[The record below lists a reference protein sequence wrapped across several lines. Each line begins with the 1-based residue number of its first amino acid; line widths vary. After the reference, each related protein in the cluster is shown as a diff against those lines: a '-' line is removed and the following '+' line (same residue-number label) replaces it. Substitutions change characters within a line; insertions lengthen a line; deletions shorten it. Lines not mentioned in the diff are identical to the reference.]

1 MSAYAGKLLRVDL
14 GTGRCTTEDIPDQVK
29 IFWVGGRGFGAKYVY
44 DELAPGIDPLGPEN
58 KVFFCAGPLAGTS
71 AQGCA
76 RWMIITKSP
85 LTGTFT
91 RSVGGG
97 DLGAWIKFAGLDFI
111 VIEGKAAKPVYIL
124 VENGKAE
131 LRDASALWGLG
142 TKETQARLEETHGK
156 RVRAACIGPAGENLV
171 RFASVQSGIGSAS
184 RGGVGTVMGSKNLK
198 ALAVIGTGR
207 VTPHDLKALKAAV
220 AEQMAWVKGNEV
232 SSTAFEV
239 MRNVGTIAG
248 IEYGN
253 NMGIFPT
260 RNNRLGQ
267 MDDFEKIASGEF
279 QKLLTRKYGC
289 YACTVRCYCGYK
301 VKSGRYKCVS
311 VGGPNYEC
319 VWAFTGAID
328 SPELEHTIYADTR
341 CDSVGVDAISMGV
354 TIACAFELFER
365 GIITTKETDGL
376 ELVWGNYDAAVQ
388 LIEKTARRQGF
399 GDLLAEG
406 SMRMTQR
413 LGRGAEAYAMHV
425 KGQEMPGYEPR
436 GLKAYGINFATANV
450 GANHNYGMAPQ
461 EYYGAQVPRPTDPFA
476 DEGNADITKYN
487 QDFAAMVDTGI
498 QCVIYIDCDWLT
510 PEIFSKLLVAATGIP
525 EHGDP
530 QYMWKVAERI
540 YNMERA
546 FNIREGFGRKDDSL
560 PQRFLTEELQKG
572 LAEGQRVRKQD
583 ACLDQYY
590 DLRGWDR
597 NGIPTKE
604 TLTRL
609 GLKELDRDIAKFRRQ
624 S

>member
-14 GTGRCTTEDIPDQVK
+14 GTGRCTTEDVPDQVK
-29 IFWVGGRGFGAKYVY
+29 TFWVGGRGFGAKYVY

-58 KVFFCAGPLAGTS
+58 KVFFFAGPLAGTS

-311 VGGPNYEC
+311 VGGPNYES

-341 CDSVGVDAISMGV
+341 CDDVGVDTISMGV
-354 TIACAFELFER
+354 TIGCAFELFER

-406 SMRMTQR
+406 SMRMAQR

-436 GLKAYGINFATANV
+436 SLKAYGINFATANV

-461 EYYGAQVPRPTDPFA
+461 EYYASQVPRPTDPYA

-560 PQRFLTEELQKG
+560 PQRILTEELQKG

-609 GLKELDRDIAKFRRQ
+609 GLMELDRDMAKFRR
-624 S
+624 

>member
-1 MSAYAGKLLRVDL
+1 MSADAKFLRVNLSSD
-14 GTGRCTTEDIPDQVK
+14 RCTTEDVPDQVK
-29 IFWVGGRGFGAKYVY
+29 TFWVGGRGFGAKYLY
-44 DELAPGIDPLGPEN
+44 DELAPGIDPLGPKN
-58 KVFFCAGPLAGTS
+58 KVFFFAGPLAGTS

-97 DLGAWIKFAGLDFI
+97 DLGAWLKFAGLDFI
-111 VIEGKAAKPVYIL
+111 VIEGKAAKPVYIF

-142 TKETQARLEETHGK
+142 TKETQARLEEAHGK

-171 RFASVQSGIGSAS
+171 RFAGVQSGIGSAS

-220 AEQMAWVKGNEV
+220 AEQMEWVKANPV
-232 SSTAFEV
+232 SSVSLDV
-239 MRNVGTIAG
+239 MRTMGTLSA
-248 IEYGN
+248 IEYAN
-253 NMGIFPT
+253 PMGTFPT
-260 RNNRLGQ
+260 RNNRWGQ
-267 MDDFEKIASGEF
+267 MDGFEKIVAGEY

-301 VKSGRYKCVS
+301 VKSGRYKSVS
-311 VGGPNYEC
+311 VGGPNYES
-319 VWAFTGAID
+319 VWAFTGTID
-328 SPELEHTIYADTR
+328 SSELEHTIYADTR
-341 CDSVGVDAISMGV
+341 LDDVGIDAISMGV
-354 TIACAFELFER
+354 TIGCAFELFER
-365 GIITTKETDGL
+365 GIITTNDTDGL
-376 ELVWGNYDAAVQ
+376 ELVWGNHDAALQ
-388 LIEKTARRQGF
+388 LIEKTARREGF

-406 SMRMTQR
+406 SMRMTQC
-413 LGRGAEAYAMHV
+413 LGRGAETYAMHV

-436 GLKAYGINFATANV
+436 GLKAHGMNFATANA
-450 GANHNYGMAPQ
+450 GANHNYGWSPQ
-461 EYYGAQVPRPTDPFA
+461 EYYASQVPRPTDPFA

-487 QDFAAMVDTGI
+487 QDFAAMVETGI
-498 QCVIYIDCDWLT
+498 QCVIYIDCDWIT

-530 QYMWKVAERI
+530 KYMWKVAERI
-540 YNMERA
+540 YNIERA

-560 PQRFLTEELQKG
+560 PQRILTEELQKG
-572 LAEGQRVRKQD
+572 PAEGQRVRKQD
-583 ACLDQYY
+583 AFLDQYY

-597 NGIPTKE
+597 SGIPTEKK
-604 TLTRL
+604 
-609 GLKELDRDIAKFRRQ
+609 LKELGLGDLVRDIVK
-624 S
+624 

>member
-1 MSAYAGKLLRVDL
+1 MSAYAGKFLRVNL
-14 GTGRCTTEDIPDQVK
+14 SSGNCTTEDIPDQVK
-29 IFWVGGRGFGAKYVY
+29 TFWVGGRGFGAKYIY

-58 KVFFCAGPLAGTS
+58 KVFFFTGPLAGTS

-111 VIEGKAAKPVYIL
+111 VIEGKAPKPVYIFI
-124 VENGKAE
+124 ENDRAE
-131 LRDASALWGLG
+131 VRDASALWGLG
-142 TKETQARLEETHGK
+142 TNETQARLEAAHGK
-156 RVRAACIGPAGENLV
+156 QVRTACIGPAGEKLV

-207 VTPHDLKALKAAV
+207 VTPHDLKALKAGV
-220 AEQMAWVKGNEV
+220 AEQLGWIKANPV
-232 SSTAFEV
+232 STASFDLISSI
-239 MRNVGTIAG
+239 GTVSA

-253 NMGIFPT
+253 ALGTFPT
-260 RNNRLGQ
+260 RNSRWGQ
-267 MDDFEKIASGEF
+267 MEGFEKIAGGEY

-289 YACTVRCYCGYK
+289 YACSVKCYCGYE
-301 VKSGRYKCVS
+301 VKSGPYKCVAA
-311 VGGPNYEC
+311 GGPNYES
-319 VWAFTGAID
+319 VWAFTGVID
-328 SPELEHTIYADTR
+328 SPDLEHTIYADTR
-341 CDSVGVDAISMGV
+341 CDDVGVDTISMGV
-354 TIACAFELFER
+354 TIGCAFELYER
-365 GIITTKETDGL
+365 GIITAKDTDGL
-376 ELVWGNYDAAVQ
+376 ELVWGNHDAALQ
-388 LIEKTARRQGF
+388 LVERTARREGF

-406 SMRMTQR
+406 SMRMAQR
-413 LGRGAEAYAMHV
+413 LGKGAEAYAMHV

-436 GLKAYGINFATANV
+436 GLKAHGMNFATANV
-450 GANHNYGMAPQ
+450 GANHNYGWAPQ
-461 EYYGAQVPRPTDPFA
+461 DFYGAQVPRATSPYA

-487 QDFAAMVDTGI
+487 QDITAMTETGI
-498 QCVIYIDCDWLT
+498 QCTFYVHCDWIT
-510 PEIFSKLLVAATGIP
+510 PQIFSNLLVAGTGIP

-546 FNIREGFGRKDDSL
+546 FNVREGLSRKDDSL
-560 PQRFLTEELQKG
+560 PQRILTEELQKG

-583 ACLDQYY
+583 AFLDQYY

-597 NGIPTKE
+597 RGIPTENK
-604 TLTRL
+604 
-609 GLKELDRDIAKFRRQ
+609 LKELGLGDLVRDIVK
-624 S
+624 

>member
-311 VGGPNYEC
+311 VGGPNYES

-354 TIACAFELFER
+354 TIGCAFELFER

-406 SMRMTQR
+406 SMRMAQR

-436 GLKAYGINFATANV
+436 SLKAYGINFATANV

-461 EYYGAQVPRPTDPFA
+461 EYYASQVPRPTDPYA

-540 YNMERA
+540 YNIERA
-546 FNIREGFGRKDDSL
+546 FNIREGFGLKDDSL
-560 PQRFLTEELQKG
+560 P
-572 LAEGQRVRKQD
+572 
-583 ACLDQYY
+583 
-590 DLRGWDR
+590 
-597 NGIPTKE
+597 
-604 TLTRL
+604 
-609 GLKELDRDIAKFRRQ
+609 
-624 S
+624 

>member
-1 MSAYAGKLLRVDL
+1 
-14 GTGRCTTEDIPDQVK
+14 
-29 IFWVGGRGFGAKYVY
+29 
-44 DELAPGIDPLGPEN
+44 
-58 KVFFCAGPLAGTS
+58 
-71 AQGCA
+71 
-76 RWMIITKSP
+76 
-85 LTGTFT
+85 
-91 RSVGGG
+91 
-97 DLGAWIKFAGLDFI
+97 
-111 VIEGKAAKPVYIL
+111 
-124 VENGKAE
+124 
-131 LRDASALWGLG
+131 
-142 TKETQARLEETHGK
+142 
-156 RVRAACIGPAGENLV
+156 LV

-207 VTPHDLKALKAAV
+207 VTPHDLRALKAAV

-232 SSTAFEV
+232 SSTSFEV

-253 NMGIFPT
+253 SIGIFPT

-267 MDDFEKIASGEF
+267 MNDFEKIASGEF

-311 VGGPNYEC
+311 VGGPNYES

-341 CDSVGVDAISMGV
+341 CDDVGVDTISMGG
-354 TIACAFELFER
+354 TIGCAFELFER

-376 ELVWGNYDAAVQ
+376 ELIWGNYDAAVQ
-388 LIEKTARRQGF
+388 LIERTARRQGF

-413 LGRGAEAYAMHV
+413 LGRGAESYAMHV

-436 GLKAYGINFATANV
+436 SLKAYGINFATANV

-461 EYYGAQVPRPTDPFA
+461 EYYSSQVPRPTDRFA
-476 DEGNADITKYN
+476 DEGNADIAKYN

-498 QCVIYIDCDWLT
+498 QCVIYIDCEWLT

-560 PQRFLTEELQKG
+560 PQRILTEELQKG

-590 DLRGWDR
+590 SLRGWDR
-597 NGIPTKE
+597 SGIPTKE
-604 TLTRL
+604 TLARL
-609 GLKELDRDIAKFRRQ
+609 DLKELDRDIAKFR
-624 S
+624 

>member
-1 MSAYAGKLLRVDL
+1 MSAYAGKFLRVDL
-14 GTGRCTTEDIPDQVK
+14 GTGRCTTEDVPDQVK
-29 IFWVGGRGFGAKYVY
+29 TFWVGGRGFGAKYLY

-58 KVFFCAGPLAGTS
+58 KVFFITGPLAGTS

-111 VIEGKAAKPVYIL
+111 VIEGKAPKPVYIFI
-124 VENGKAE
+124 ENDRAE
-131 LRDASALWGLG
+131 VRDASALWGLG
-142 TKETQARLEETHGK
+142 TGETQARLEETHGK
-156 RVRAACIGPAGENLV
+156 RVRAACIGPGGENLV
-171 RFASVQSGIGSAS
+171 RFASVHSGIGSAS
-184 RGGVGTVMGSKNLK
+184 RGGVGTVMGAKNLK
-198 ALAVIGTGR
+198 ALAIVGTSG
-207 VTPHDLKALKAAV
+207 VTPHDPKALKAAV
-220 AEQMAWVKGNEV
+220 AEQLEWVKANPMSSV
-232 SSTAFEV
+232 SFEV
-239 MRNVGTIAG
+239 MHNMGTMAG

-253 NMGIFPT
+253 ALGTFPT
-260 RNNRLGQ
+260 RNSRWGQ
-267 MDDFEKIASGEF
+267 MEGFEKIAGGEY

-289 YACTVRCYCGYK
+289 YACGLNCYCGYE
-301 VKSGRYKCVS
+301 VKSGPYKCVA
-311 VGGPNYEC
+311 VGGPNYES
-319 VWAFTGAID
+319 VWAFTGTID
-328 SPELEHTIYADTR
+328 SPGLEHTIYADTR
-341 CDSVGVDAISMGV
+341 CDDMGVDTISMGV
-354 TIACAFELFER
+354 TIGCAFELFER
-365 GIITTKETDGL
+365 GLITTKDTDGL
-376 ELVWGNYDAAVQ
+376 KLVWGNHDAALQ
-388 LIEKTARRQGF
+388 LIEKTARREGF

-425 KGQEMPGYEPR
+425 KGQEMPAYEPR
-436 GLKAYGINFATANV
+436 GLKAQGMNFATANV
-450 GANHNYGMAPQ
+450 GANHNYGYAPQ
-461 EYYGAQVPRPTDPFA
+461 EIYGVQVPRPTDPYA
-476 DEGNADITKYN
+476 DDGNADITKYN
-487 QDFAAMVDTGI
+487 QDLTAMIETGI
-498 QCVIYIDCDWLT
+498 QCTFYIVCDWIT

-572 LAEGQRVRKQD
+572 PAEGQRVRKQD
-583 ACLDQYY
+583 AFLDQYY

-597 NGIPTKE
+597 SGIPTKTKLQE
-604 TLTRL
+604 L
-609 GLKELDRDIAKFRRQ
+609 GLGDLVRDIVK
-624 S
+624 

>member
-14 GTGRCTTEDIPDQVK
+14 GTGRCTTEDVPDQVK
-29 IFWVGGRGFGAKYVY
+29 TFWVGGRGFGAKYVY

-58 KVFFCAGPLAGTS
+58 KVFFFAGPLAGTS

-76 RWMIITKSP
+76 RWMISTKSP

-97 DLGAWIKFAGLDFI
+97 DLGAWIKFADLDFI

-131 LRDASALWGLG
+131 VRDASALWGLG
-142 TKETQARLEETHGK
+142 TKETQARLEEIHGK

-207 VTPHDLKALKAAV
+207 VIPHDLKALKAAV
-220 AEQMAWVKGNEV
+220 AEQMAWVKANEV

-253 NMGIFPT
+253 NLGIFPT
-260 RNNRLGQ
+260 RNYRLGQ
-267 MDDFEKIASGEF
+267 MDDFEKIASSEF

-289 YACTVRCYCGYK
+289 YACTVKCYCGYK

-311 VGGPNYEC
+311 VGGPNYES

-341 CDSVGVDAISMGV
+341 CDDVGVDTISMGG
-354 TIACAFELFER
+354 TIGCAFELFER

-376 ELVWGNYDAAVQ
+376 ELDWGNYDAAVQ

-406 SMRMTQR
+406 SMRMAQR

-425 KGQEMPGYEPR
+425 KGQELPGYEPR

-461 EYYGAQVPRPTDPFA
+461 EYYASQIPRPTDPFA

-487 QDFAAMVDTGI
+487 QDIAAMVDTGI
-498 QCVIYIDCDWLT
+498 QCVIYIDCDWIT

-530 QYMWKVAERI
+530 QYMWTVAERI

-546 FNIREGFGRKDDSL
+546 FNIREGFGRRDDSL
-560 PQRFLTEELQKG
+560 PQRILTEELQKG

-583 ACLDQYY
+583 VCLAQYY

-609 GLKELDRDIAKFRRQ
+609 GLKELDRDIAKFR
-624 S
+624 